1 MRVLWLS
8 HAVPYPPKAGFLLR
22 SFNLLKELAREHP
35 VDLVA
40 FIQERWVRAMYPSLE
55 VGLADAHAVLSSIC
69 GSVTFLPIESVR
81 VPFGKHLTAIR
92 ALLTRKSYV
101 TSWLDQGA
109 ARVAISH
116 LLAGGDY
123 DLLHVDTIG
132 LVPYR
137 DLAPKLPAS
146 LTHHNIESH
155 MMRRRAENATKWIS
169 RAYFRREARAIESV
183 ERATAKEFAVHITC
197 SDLDSERL
205 RVLIPCVNAVCVPN
219 GVDCNYFKPLNSPER
234 ANSLVFVGGMDWYPN
249 VDAMKF
255 MLREIWPAVRSRV
268 PSATMDIAGSNPPRS
283 LTRLAHEL
291 EGVKVHGYVTDVRPL
306 IDSAALYVCPIRDG
320 GGTKLKVLDAF
331 AMGKCVLAHPI
342 ACEGINVE
350 PGRNV
355 ILATGAVEFADTA
368 VALLADVGRRRQ
380 VGAAARALV
389 EAQYSFS
396 EIGAR
401 FRRVLCEAVEQ
412 ASRSTQG

>member
-40 FIQERWVRAMYPSLE
+40 FIQERWVKAMYPSLAE
-55 VGLADAHAVLSSIC
+55 GLADAHAALSSIC
-69 GSVTFLPIESVR
+69 ESVTLLPIESR
-81 VPFGKHLTAIR
+81 RNPFGKHLTAIG
-92 ALLTRKSYV
+92 ALLTGRSYV
-101 TSWLDQGA
+101 TSWLDQDN
-109 ARVAISH
+109 ARVAISR
-116 LLAGGDY
+116 LLAGAEH

-132 LVPYR
+132 LVSYR
-137 DLAPKLPAS
+137 ALAPKIPAS

-155 MMRRRAENATKWIS
+155 MMRRRADNSSNVVS
-169 RAYFRREARAIESV
+169 RVYFRREARAIEVV

-205 RVLIPCVNAVCVPN
+205 RELIPNVNAVSVPN
-219 GVDCNYFKPLNSPER
+219 GVDCNYFRALGTPER

-268 PSATMDIAGSNPPRS
+268 PSATMDIAGSNPPKS
-283 LTRLAHEL
+283 LIRLAQGL
-291 EGVKVHGYVTDVRPL
+291 DGVRVLGYVTDVRPL

-342 ACEGINVE
+342 ACEGINIE

-355 ILATGAVEFADTA
+355 ILATDAAEFADRA
-368 VALLADVGRRRQ
+368 VALLADAAHRRQ

-389 EAQYSFS
+389 ESQYSFS

-401 FRRVLCEAVEQ
+401 FRRVLCEAAEK
-412 ASRSTQG
+412 ASGSNQG